1 MFSFRKQRVL
11 GRLLLPCVW
20 LGRITQIFCNILTG
34 NANLAF
40 DPDAFELPAMNEIIS
55 GVSTDFQIG
64 AKLPY
69 GKNGCV

>member
-1 MFSFRKQRVL
+1 M
-11 GRLLLPCVW
+11 
-20 LGRITQIFCNILTG
+20 QIFRYITLG
-34 NANLAF
+34 NANPAF
-40 DPDAFELPAMNEIIS
+40 NPDVPDLSAMDEIIS